1 VQAASGVD
9 LASMNSAMSSARQG
23 MGNAM
28 SMAKVGHQKVK
39 DSQQIQ
45 DGMDMLQQGA
55 ERAGNLA
62 LAAAGEGAVAAQTP
76 GNRATF
82 GGHFKSERI
91 RWSAHCPVVG
101 LAAQTIV
108 VARMCFGTA
117 GSFVTD
123 EIHSPVVLRGVAASR
138 ADLAQQTAVAAAG
151 VASNTLGAAAGVA
164 GNSEI
169 LARGMSAVGADKVS
183 RLIRSPGGSQ
193 QENPYDI

>member
-1 VQAASGVD
+1 
-9 LASMNSAMSSARQG
+9 MNSAMSSARQG

-101 LAAQTIV
+101 LAAETIV

-138 ADLAQQTAVAAAG
+138 RFGTANCGCGGRGRKQHPRGGGRRGRQLRDTCPRHECCGRGQGVQADPITGRLPAG
-151 VASNTLGAAAGVA
+151 KSVRYMTQRMPA
-164 GNSEI
+164 
-169 LARGMSAVGADKVS
+169 
-183 RLIRSPGGSQ
+183 
-193 QENPYDI
+193 